1 MGKLDLKPLYERA
14 KELVSKD
21 DASYRY
27 KVMDY
32 RGHKYEFFDYLIPS
46 YNKFKEDNSFFM
58 RGFCVIDESIVS
70 PSLHKFFNYGEHAE
84 WSDLNFNSPDVGMT
98 IKWDGSL
105 LIPFIIDGEVK
116 FRTKMDLGT
125 PLTDLAENLAKEKG
139 IEEWIKLMIYSGKYP
154 LYELTSPY
162 FEIVVKYPKDDLNYL
177 GHYNFEECSESVF
190 ECATNF
196 IINDLK
202 SVNVFMKENSIENI
216 EEYLSKVENFEGFI
230 FKDIKTRKIYKMKAD
245 EYITLHRLKSKED
258 NNILSVKM
266 VVEETIDD
274 FLPKV
279 KHNQEIY
286 DRLLNI
292 KELVGNDFN
301 SSFSE
306 CLKILE
312 QDKDLD
318 RKSFAVKNKEHR
330 FFSFLINSY
339 LGKRNPDLDFFKES
353 FYLRTTRT
361 KTECREYLKSIGV
374 Y

>member
-21 DASYRY
+21 NASYRY

-32 RGHKYEFFDYLIPS
+32 KGHKYEFFDYLIPS
-46 YNKFKEDNSFFM
+46 YNRFKEDNSFFM
-58 RGFCVIDESIVS
+58 RGFCVIDESIIS
-70 PSLHKFFNYGEHAE
+70 PSLHKFFNYGEHTE

-105 LIPFIIDGEVK
+105 LIPFIIDDEVK
-116 FRTKMDLGT
+116 FRTKMDVGT
-125 PLTDLAENLAKEKG
+125 PLTDLAEELAKENG
-139 IEEWIKLMIYSGKYP
+139 LDEWIKPMIKSGSYP
-154 LYELTSPY
+154 LFELISPE
-162 FEIVVKYPKDDLNYL
+162 FEIVVHYPKNELKYL
-177 GHYNFEECSESVF
+177 GNYKFLEGNVF
-190 ECATNF
+190 DCATNF
-196 IINDLK
+196 YIEDLYPVEK
-202 SVNVFMKENSIENI
+202 FMKKHSIDNIEN
-216 EEYLSKVENFEGFI
+216 YLSEVENFEGFI
-230 FKDIKTRKIYKMKAD
+230 LKDVKTKKIYKMKAD
-245 EYITLHRLKSKED
+245 EYVTLHRLKSKED

-286 DRLLNI
+286 DRLLAI

-301 SSFSE
+301 SSFAE
-306 CLKILE
+306 CLEILE
-312 QDKDLD
+312 QDKELD
-318 RKSFAVKNKEHR
+318 RKSFAIKNKEHR
-330 FFSFLINSY
+330 FFSFLMNSY

-374 Y
+374 D